1 MTKLTKLEEEIK
13 ELKVE
18 VAKAKE
24 SMIGKS
30 ISEVVTNRD
39 TYYIN
44 DIAVTSFA
52 ENYISLILKFE
63 DNTSEYHTIDT
74 IDSIISGE

>member
-52 ENYISLILKFE
+52 ENHISLILKFE
-63 DNTSEYHTIDT
+63 DNTSEYHTI
-74 IDSIISGE
+74 